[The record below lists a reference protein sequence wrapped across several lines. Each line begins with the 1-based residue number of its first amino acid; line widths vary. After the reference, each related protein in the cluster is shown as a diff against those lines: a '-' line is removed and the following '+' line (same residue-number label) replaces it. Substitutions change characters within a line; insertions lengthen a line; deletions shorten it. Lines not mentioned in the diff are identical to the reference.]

1 MTVDAIRLL
10 QEAEQFA
17 ENKNKEAEAEK
28 KQLAQAREERL
39 KAFKKEL
46 AEKEAQQKQSTKKSQ
61 LSWYSLRNHS
71 WLRPKQKWKH
81 CERSL
86 MN

>member
-28 KQLAQAREERL
+28 DR
-39 KAFKKEL
+39 
-46 AEKEAQQKQSTKKSQ
+46 KSVV
-61 LSWYSLRNHS
+61 
-71 WLRPKQKWKH
+71 
-81 CERSL
+81 
-86 MN
+86 